1 MSEKGRMMMC
11 NYNGILVQD
20 INEPTR
26 FVKRFKYLGINAFW
40 QFPLRWIDDRE
51 ARELTK
57 EQSSKEVAENSYV
70 SLEFISNSFLY
81 QRYIKKCKE
90 LKLSFRVLFIQ
101 SSYEIEVWEENLPNL
116 NFLGYEYCSIPL
128 DEQIITDMDW
138 YEPFTVHVKKLNE
151 YGLFNT
157 YDDALQFADD
167 YNNAFRT
174 GEIGDGDADNYIIKI

>member
-1 MSEKGRMMMC
+1 MMC

-90 LKLSFRVLFIQ
+90 LKLRLRARCLHLCRPRGQDVNIRRRIFRRQQNRWYQDVRQ
-101 SSYEIEVWEENLPNL
+101 SRAFLLPFCRTFSQGL
-116 NFLGYEYCSIPL
+116 CFLC
-128 DEQIITDMDW
+128 
-138 YEPFTVHVKKLNE
+138 
-151 YGLFNT
+151 
-157 YDDALQFADD
+157 
-167 YNNAFRT
+167 R
-174 GEIGDGDADNYIIKI
+174 